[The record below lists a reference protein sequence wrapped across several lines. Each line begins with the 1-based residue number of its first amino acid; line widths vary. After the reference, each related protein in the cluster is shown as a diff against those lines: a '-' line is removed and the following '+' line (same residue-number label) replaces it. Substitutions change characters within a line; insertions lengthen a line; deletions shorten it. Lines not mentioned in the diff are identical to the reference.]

1 LAERAKLRQQEM
13 TSRQLD
19 EAQLQHPLERP
30 VFIAYVIM
38 NIAVVVA
45 GIAMIKAGSNWVGA
59 HPLFRE
65 YLEAHPVFTDFIE
78 RIAAVII
85 LALIAPLAIPVI
97 HSIHSAFI
105 RGNSIRLSREQIPQI
120 YGALEEHCEKL
131 GMSYVPELYLSEDA
145 ISGPAQAFSAWRR
158 DYIVLNLKLAESEMG
173 ENRAALAF
181 MLGRELGRIRLGHL
195 KWWNEMLIAHVSKI
209 PFLRSPL
216 LAVRTYSCDRYGA
229 FLAAS
234 GLNDLF
240 AQATGRKMLKNM
252 NLEDYLRQAR
262 EYRGFWARLSDIA
275 NESPPLLRRAQ
286 ALCDAGFFQ
295 LDQGRSR
302 LAKDEDRDE
311 GEASVERWRSIGD

>member
-1 LAERAKLRQQEM
+1 MRF
-13 TSRQLD
+13 D

-30 VFIAYVIM
+30 IFIAYVVM

-45 GIAMIKAGSNWVGA
+45 GIVMIKVGSNWVGT

-65 YLEAHPVFTDFIE
+65 YLETHPVFTDFIQ

-85 LALIAPLAIPVI
+85 LAIIAPLAIPVVRG
-97 HSIHSAFI
+97 IHSAFI

-120 YGALEEHCEKL
+120 YGILEAHCEKL
-131 GMSYVPELYLSEDA
+131 GACYVPELYLSEEA
-145 ISGPAQAFSAWRR
+145 ISGPAQAFSDWRR
-158 DYIVLNLKLAESEMG
+158 DYIVLNLKLAESEIE

-234 GLNDLF
+234 GLNDLL
-240 AQATGRKMLKNM
+240 AQATGRQTLKNL

-262 EYRGFWARLSDIA
+262 DYRGFWAQLASIV

-295 LDQGRSR
+295 LDQGRDQSAR
-302 LAKDEDRDE
+302 DEGRDE
-311 GEASVERWRSIGD
+311 GEAPAERFRPIGG